1 MFRRISKCAA
11 LMLVAGLALTG
22 CSAAPA
28 GSGSGEAEAIEAKEF
43 GAKAG
48 RQPVEVK
55 PSPDKYTWYIKDY
68 VGMNAAAIGY
78 TALDG
83 SRRDA
88 YGSGT
93 LRVVFVTE
101 DGTYLDYDPEAPE
114 GEEADPDEFLKEYK
128 VVAQNITPNSEMK
141 YTFMLDENGEEYD
154 ALVDAQSYDE
164 IVLAVAP
171 VGEGSSQTELT
182 EIQASPD
189 KYTRYVKDYVG
200 RNLAT
205 CGYLSLGGTYNDHYG
220 QGYIQFDITADDG
233 SYIDVEDEASL
244 RSYVVTGQS
253 VEPNSPITFEFMV
266 DSSTGEE
273 YSNLVQSQSV
283 ESINLTVTRVAE

>member
-1 MFRRISKCAA
+1 MFRQISKYAV
-11 LMLVAGLALTG
+11 LMLVAGLTLTG

-28 GSGSGEAEAIEAKEF
+28 ERGSGGDGAIEAKEF
-43 GAKAG
+43 GAEAG

-55 PSPDKYTWYIKDY
+55 SSPDKYTWYIKDY
-68 VGMNAAAIGY
+68 VGMNAAAVGY

-93 LRVVFVTE
+93 LKVVFVTE
-101 DGTYLDYDPEAPE
+101 DGTYLDHDPEAPE
-114 GEEADPDEFLKEYK
+114 GEEGDPDEFLKEYK
-128 VVAQNITPNSEMK
+128 VTAQNIAPNSEMK

-171 VGEGSSQTELT
+171 VDKGSSQTKLT

-205 CGYLSLGGTYNDHYG
+205 CGYLSLGGTFNDHYG

-233 SYIDVEDEASL
+233 SYVDVEDEASL
-244 RSYVVTGQS
+244 RGYVVAGQS
-253 VEPNSPITFEFMV
+253 VEPNSPITFEFMI
-266 DSSTGEE
+266 DSTTGEE

-283 ESINLTVTRVAE
+283 ESVNLTVTRVTE